1 MDDFE
6 LTSEELEMLNWFI
19 NNIKIED
26 YKKQIV
32 DYRNGQYSSWQYS
45 DGTKE
50 DPIGIEDVEK
60 EI

>member
-1 MDDFE
+1 MPKQRDKIK
-6 LTSEELEMLNWFI
+6 EENI

-50 DPIGIEDVEK
+50 GPIGIEDVEK